1 MSREEAINRLYTEL
15 RPLMSRAVVDP
26 SLEEEVQ
33 AKLALLRRLQTEE
46 ADEMEKRLEAR
57 LHLKPGDGY
66 RALERAR
73 ELLARYGDP
82 DWDREAT

>member
-1 MSREEAINRLYTEL
+1 VSREEAINRLYTEL

-33 AKLALLRRLQTEE
+33 ARQAFLRRLQTEE

-66 RALERAR
+66 RA
-73 ELLARYGDP
+73 P
-82 DWDREAT
+82 